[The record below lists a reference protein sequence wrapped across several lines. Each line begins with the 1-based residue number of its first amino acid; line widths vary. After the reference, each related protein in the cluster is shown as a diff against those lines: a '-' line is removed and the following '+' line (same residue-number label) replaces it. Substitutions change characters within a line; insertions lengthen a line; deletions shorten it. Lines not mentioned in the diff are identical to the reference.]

1 MSMQSIVLMGP
12 PGAGKSTVG
21 KYLARETGLQ
31 LIDSDRVIEE
41 REGRSI
47 SEIFLSV
54 GEEGFRK
61 IEKEVVLDILSA
73 DNSIIALGGG
83 SVLDKDVQKRLG
95 SFERVIFL
103 DVSIS
108 NAAPRVGFNKER
120 PLLMG
125 NPRQQWLALME
136 KRRGIYEG
144 LATQTI
150 STDNRKA
157 LEVAQE
163 ILEQVK
169 K

>member
-1 MSMQSIVLMGP
+1 MQSIVLMGP

-47 SEIFLSV
+47 SEIFLSD

-61 IEKEVVLDILSA
+61 IEKEVVLEILSA

-83 SVLDKDVQKRLG
+83 SILDVDVQKRLG

-163 ILEQVK
+163 ILERVK

>member
-1 MSMQSIVLMGP
+1 MQSIVLMGP

-21 KYLARETGLQ
+21 KYLAREMGLQ

-47 SEIFLSV
+47 SEIFLSD

-61 IEKEVVLDILSA
+61 IEKEVVLEILSA

-83 SVLDKDVQKRLG
+83 SILDVDVQKKLG

-103 DVSIS
+103 EVSIS

-125 NPRQQWLALME
+125 NPRQQWLVLME

-163 ILEQVK
+163 ILERVK

>member
-1 MSMQSIVLMGP
+1 MQSIVLMGP

-21 KYLARETGLQ
+21 KYLAREMGLQ

-47 SEIFLSV
+47 SEIFLSD
-54 GEEGFRK
+54 GEEGFRN
-61 IEKEVVLDILSA
+61 IEKEVVLEILSA

-83 SVLDKDVQKRLG
+83 SILDVDVQKRLG

-163 ILEQVK
+163 ILERVK